1 MKKWKEMFIVV
12 NKALEIAKIHKIELN
27 NIIFLGGQ
35 TRIPKIEEMVKNLF
49 GKIEIL
55 KSLNVEEVVEY
66 GAAISGNQNLI
77 IEYIISKS
85 IDIEIANNKISKI
98 IPMGIKLPSSDK
110 IITYL
115 KQFIVRYGSN
125 RKIQK
130 LKFMKKIIKILKKMI
145 ILEDLFLILKMMK
158 NY

>member
-12 NKALEIAKIHKIELN
+12 NKALEIAKIHKRELN
-27 NIIFLGGQ
+27 NIIFLGAQ

-98 IPMGIKLPSSDK
+98 IPVGIKLPSSDK
-110 IITYL
+110 IITYS
-115 KQFIVRYGSN
+115 KQFIVSIW
-125 RKIQK
+125 K
-130 LKFMKKIIKILKKMI
+130 
-145 ILEDLFLILKMMK
+145 
-158 NY
+158 

>member
-1 MKKWKEMFIVV
+1 
-12 NKALEIAKIHKIELN
+12 
-27 NIIFLGGQ
+27 
-35 TRIPKIEEMVKNLF
+35 
-49 GKIEIL
+49 
-55 KSLNVEEVVEY
+55 
-66 GAAISGNQNLI
+66 
-77 IEYIISKS
+77 
-85 IDIEIANNKISKI
+85 
-98 IPMGIKLPSSDK
+98 MGIKLSSSDK

>member
-1 MKKWKEMFIVV
+1 MFIVV
-12 NKALEIAKIHKIELN
+12 NKALKIAKINKRELN
-27 NIIFLGGQ
+27 NIIVVRGQ

-85 IDIEIANNKISKI
+85 SDIEIANNKISKI

-110 IITYL
+110 IITHS
-115 KQFIVRYGSN
+115 KQFIVSIW
-125 RKIQK
+125 K
-130 LKFMKKIIKILKKMI
+130 
-145 ILEDLFLILKMMK
+145 
-158 NY
+158 